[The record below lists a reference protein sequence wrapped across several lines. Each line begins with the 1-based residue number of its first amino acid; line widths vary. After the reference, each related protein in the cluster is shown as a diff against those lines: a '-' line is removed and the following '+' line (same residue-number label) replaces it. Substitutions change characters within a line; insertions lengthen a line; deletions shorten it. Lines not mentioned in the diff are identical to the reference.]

1 MSYLPLPVP
10 TNPAELPRY
19 LNAEL
24 SRISKLW
31 SGGSRFIVLSPSFAE
46 PDKKPEGLVAYA
58 DGTTWNPG
66 SGAGAYQWRGGAW
79 RPWEGGGGGGGG
91 VTDHGFLTG
100 LADDDHSQ
108 YHNDTR
114 GDARYLKLADASETI
129 DDRVSSLLVAGDGV
143 TLTYNDGADSLTIDC
158 TATAA
163 AAMGI

>member
-1 MSYLPLPVP
+1 LSYIPRPAPSDPAQLPGYLFQ
-10 TNPAELPRY
+10 ELQNLQQSLAAARST
-19 LNAEL
+19 L
-24 SRISKLW
+24 
-31 SGGSRFIVLSPSFAE
+31 VLAPLYAE
-46 PDKKPEGLVAYA
+46 PSKRPEGLVAFA

-66 SGAGAYQWRGGAW
+66 SGAGTYQWRGGAW
-79 RPWEGGGGGGGG
+79 QPWEGGGGGGSS
-91 VTDHGFLTG
+91 DHGALSG